1 MNLANITDDFHFDSC
16 GFGLIANLE
25 GIFSHEILA
34 KSLTG
39 LARLSHRGTKAK
51 DGKSADG
58 CGVLF
63 NIDKDFFI
71 KLIKQESSIDIDF
84 EAIAVVFLNQETKLN
99 DFQKAFTDELEKK
112 NFKLIY
118 TRAVPHDA
126 SVLGQRALE
135 TLPQI
140 YQFFINAERDVIEH
154 ETSKNTDIEIYR
166 QSLNGTAHK
175 RTSSKLRRKLYI
187 AKRLTESKISCHFAS
202 LSTKMISYKGML
214 TPENLGKFYPD
225 LKQPELTTSN
235 CLFHQRFSTN
245 TFPEWHLVQPFNH
258 LAHNGEINTI
268 EGNRNWAQA
277 KRKMYYSEPLREL
290 QSLKSLIHMQGS
302 DSKSMDSMLE
312 LLLAGGFDLLTST
325 KILVPPAYEEN
336 PKLDKKLRSMYEYFS
351 LFIEPWDGPSAI
363 ASIDEEYAICNID
376 RNGLRPARYVLTNKD
391 EFCIASELGV
401 VDYKADEIILKG
413 KLGAGESIAIDLKK
427 GLILFDKD
435 ISDLISS
442 KYDYIDL
449 IESSRE
455 TVNQDFSLVKEE
467 INFDEK
473 LLKIY
478 YKYKQISL
486 EELNIVYTA
495 LSNNAQ
501 EALSSMGDDSC
512 LAVLSK
518 HKRNLFDY
526 FRQRF
531 AQVTNPPI
539 DSIREKNVMCLNTY
553 IGAIGNIFEDFAEG
567 QKRIKLLSPVLSQ
580 INYIEILSNYDQN
593 SIQEIDLNIPFT
605 KDIKTALLEIKENIL
620 SNLSKNKNLI
630 ILSDKDIKENHYQL
644 HPLMATAFINY
655 FLIRE
660 ELRAK
665 VNIIVITGEA
675 KDPHHFACL
684 IAFGATLV
692 YPYLSYQVI
701 NQIHFDKSLDEKE
714 QVCRNYQTGIENG
727 ILKILSKMGI
737 STINSYRGSGLFD
750 ILGLDQDFLNFCFN
764 GKQTVIGGLSISD
777 YEEELKELAKE
788 AWDESKEIN
797 CGGIIKYLPNA
808 EEHGFTPPS
817 ILKLQEAVKNDDY
830 EAYKEFSSLITN
842 REYLCIRDLFD
853 IKSDREPISIEDV
866 ESRESIIKRF
876 SISAMSLG
884 AISPEAHSALA
895 EAMNILGARSNS
907 GEGGE
912 DIKRIETNSHS
923 KIKQIASGRFG
934 VTAEYLINAEVIQ
947 IKIAQGAKPGEGGQL
962 PGFKVNAMIAKLR
975 HSKEGT
981 TLISPPPHHDIY
993 SIEDLAQLIYDLKEI
1008 NPSAEISVKLVSSL
1022 GVATVALGACKANA
1036 DAITIAGADGGTG
1049 ASPLSSI
1056 RYAGFPWEIGL
1067 LLTHKLLL
1075 ENNYRDDISLQV
1087 DGGLK
1092 NGLDIIKAAL
1102 MGANIFGFGTSAL
1115 ITLGCKYLRICH
1127 LNNCATGVATQNEVL
1142 RKEHFRG
1149 LSDYVISYMNFIA
1162 EEIREYLAYLGY
1174 QNLSELIGRQ
1184 DLLERKTSKTSKQ
1197 ANLNFSQL
1205 FINLNSVT
1213 SDLGNPSQKGIG
1225 VSRNAHQTENNF
1237 VYRESEK
1244 KHIHENNGNHL
1255 SKELTDDYKTN
1266 QLKDIYKISNA
1277 DRSIGTAL
1285 SAFIIE
1291 NESISD
1297 EIKVL
1302 KKSELQTQINL
1313 KGVAGQS
1320 FGAFLIER
1328 LMLNLEGAA
1337 NDYVGKGLSG
1347 GTIIIKTP
1355 EDRAFI
1361 ARNSVVMGN
1370 TCLYGATSGKLF
1382 AEGLAGERFGIRN
1395 SGATAVIEGAGDYA
1409 CEYMTGG
1416 TVVILGSCGIEIG
1429 AGMTGGKTFIF
1440 DPEFKLANRINAKSV
1455 KFTYLKDLN
1464 ETIKSENSG
1473 VKALELSDEISN
1485 HLKSLIEEH
1494 AKLTNS
1500 SWAKHIISHYNELK
1514 DSFALV
1520 YCLDSKI
1527 EELFTD
1533 GQLPL
1538 SKLH

>member
-63 NIDKDFFI
+63 NIDKEFFI
-71 KLIKQESSIDIDF
+71 KLVKQESSIDINF
-84 EAIAVVFLNQETKLN
+84 KAIAVVFLNQETKLN
-99 DFQKAFTDELEKK
+99 DFQKAFSDELEKK
-112 NFKLIY
+112 NFKLIH
-118 TRAVPHDA
+118 TRAVPHNA
-126 SVLGQRALE
+126 SVLGKRALE

-140 YQFFINAERDVIEH
+140 YQFFINVEH
-154 ETSKNTDIEIYR
+154 EADENAEIEVCE
-166 QSLNGTAHK
+166 QSRNGTAYK
-175 RTSSKLRRKLYI
+175 RTSSKLYI
-187 AKRLTESKISCHFAS
+187 AKRLTESKIACHFAS

-214 TPENLGKFYPD
+214 TPENLGEFYPD
-225 LKQPELTTSN
+225 LKQPELTASN

-277 KRKMYYSEPLREL
+277 KRKMYYSEPLCEL

-325 KILVPPAYEEN
+325 KILVPPAYEDN

-413 KLGAGESIAIDLKK
+413 KLGAGESIAIDLKT

-442 KYDYIDL
+442 KYDYINL

-455 TVNQDFSLVKEE
+455 TINQDFSLVKEE

-473 LLKIY
+473 LLKTY
-478 YKYKQISL
+478 YKYNQISL
-486 EELNIVYTA
+486 EELNVVYTA

-512 LAVLSK
+512 IAVLSK

-580 INYIEILSNYDQN
+580 INHIKILSNYDQN

-605 KDIKTALLEIKENIL
+605 KDLKTALLEIKESIL
-620 SNLSKNKNLI
+620 NNLSKNKNLI

-644 HPLMATAFINY
+644 HSLMATAFINY
-655 FLIRE
+655 FLITE

-684 IAFGATLV
+684 IAFGATLI
-692 YPYLSYQVI
+692 YPYLSYQAI
-701 NQIHFDKSLDEKE
+701 NQIHAGKSLDEKE
-714 QVCRNYQTGIENG
+714 QLCRNYQTGIENG

-777 YEEELKELAKE
+777 YEKELKELAKE

-1008 NPSAEISVKLVSSL
+1008 NSSAEISVKLVSSL

-1174 QNLSELIGRQ
+1174 QNLNELIGRQ
-1184 DLLERKTSKTSKQ
+1184 DLLERKISKTSKQ
-1197 ANLNFSQL
+1197 SNLDFSQL
-1205 FINLNSVT
+1205 FINSN
-1213 SDLGNPSQKGIG
+1213 DLTTADSKNQSQ
-1225 VSRNAHQTENNF
+1225 AENNF
-1237 VYRESEK
+1237 TYRESEK
-1244 KHIHENNGNHL
+1244 KHIHINDGNYL
-1255 SKELTDDYKTN
+1255 SKKIINDYKTD
-1266 QLKDIYKISNA
+1266 QLKDVYKISNA

-1297 EIKVL
+1297 EIKIL

-1313 KGVAGQS
+1313 KGIAGQS
-1320 FGAFLIER
+1320 FGAFSIER
-1328 LMLNLEGAA
+1328 LILNLEGAA

-1347 GTIIIKTP
+1347 GTIIIRTP

-1361 ARNSVVMGN
+1361 ARNSVIMGN

-1429 AGMTGGKTFIF
+1429 AGMTGGKAFIF

-1455 KFTYLKDLN
+1455 KFSYLKDLN
-1464 ETIKSENSG
+1464 EIIISENAESRVG
-1473 VKALELSDEISN
+1473 KKSHERSDY
-1485 HLKSLIEEH
+1485 LKSLIEEH

>member
-25 GIFSHEILA
+25 GVFSHEILA

-63 NIDKDFFI
+63 NIDKEFFI
-71 KLIKQESSIDIDF
+71 KLVKQESSIDIDF
-84 EAIAVVFLNQETKLN
+84 KAIAVVFLNQETKLN

-112 NFKLIY
+112 NFKLIH
-118 TRAVPHDA
+118 TRAVPHET

-140 YQFFINAERDVIEH
+140 YQFFINAEHEAGENAEIEVC
-154 ETSKNTDIEIYR
+154 E
-166 QSLNGTAHK
+166 QSRTGTAQK
-175 RTSSKLRRKLYI
+175 RTSSQLYI
-187 AKRLTESKISCHFAS
+187 AKRLTESKIACHFAS

-214 TPENLGKFYPD
+214 TPKNLGEFYPD
-225 LKQPELTTSN
+225 LKQPELTASN

-413 KLGAGESIAIDLKK
+413 KLGAGESIAIDLKT

-435 ISDLISS
+435 ITELISS
-442 KYDYIDL
+442 KYNYIDL

-455 TVNQDFSLVKEE
+455 TINQDFSLVKEE

-473 LLKIY
+473 LLKTY
-478 YKYKQISL
+478 YKYNQISL

-512 LAVLSK
+512 IAVLSK

-580 INYIEILSNYDQN
+580 INYIKILSNYDQN
-593 SIQEIDLNIPFT
+593 SVQEIDLNIPFT
-605 KDIKTALLEIKENIL
+605 KDIKTALLEIKESIL

-655 FLIRE
+655 FLITE

-665 VNIIVITGEA
+665 VNIIVVTGEA

-684 IAFGATLV
+684 IAFGATLI
-692 YPYLSYQVI
+692 YPYLSYQAI
-701 NQIHFDKSLDEKE
+701 NQIHAGKSLDEKE
-714 QVCRNYQTGIENG
+714 QLCRNYQTGIENG

-777 YEEELKELAKE
+777 YETELRELAKE

-853 IKSDREPISIEDV
+853 IKSDRAPISIEDV

-934 VTAEYLINAEVIQ
+934 VTAEYLINAEVVQ

-1127 LNNCATGVATQNEVL
+1127 LNNCATGVATQNELL

-1149 LSDYVISYMNFIA
+1149 LSEHVISYMNFIA

-1174 QNLSELIGRQ
+1174 QNLGELTGRQ
-1184 DLLERKTSKTSKQ
+1184 DLLKQKTSKTSKQ
-1197 ANLNFSQL
+1197 AHLDFSQL
-1205 FINLNSVT
+1205 FINSNSVT
-1213 SDLGNPSQKGIG
+1213 PDSKNPDRAENG
-1225 VSRNAHQTENNF
+1225 VMQQSLT
-1237 VYRESEK
+1237 YRESDK
-1244 KHIHENNGNHL
+1244 KHIHINDGNYL
-1255 SKELTDDYKTN
+1255 SKKIINDYKTD
-1266 QLKDIYKISNA
+1266 QLEDIYKISNA

-1297 EIKVL
+1297 EIKIL

-1320 FGAFLIER
+1320 FGAFSIER
-1328 LMLNLEGAA
+1328 LILNLEGAA

-1347 GTIIIKTP
+1347 GTIIIRTP

-1361 ARNSVVMGN
+1361 ARNSVIMGN

-1429 AGMTGGKTFIF
+1429 AGMTGGKAFIF

-1464 ETIKSENSG
+1464 ETIMSENAENRVGEKSH
-1473 VKALELSDEISN
+1473 EISN
-1485 HLKSLIEEH
+1485 YLKSLIEEH

-1533 GQLPL
+1533 GQLSL
-1538 SKLH
+1538 SQLH

>member
-1 MNLANITDDFHFDSC
+1 
-16 GFGLIANLE
+16 
-25 GIFSHEILA
+25 
-34 KSLTG
+34 
-39 LARLSHRGTKAK
+39 
-51 DGKSADG
+51 
-58 CGVLF
+58 
-63 NIDKDFFI
+63 
-71 KLIKQESSIDIDF
+71 
-84 EAIAVVFLNQETKLN
+84 
-99 DFQKAFTDELEKK
+99 
-112 NFKLIY
+112 
-118 TRAVPHDA
+118 
-126 SVLGQRALE
+126 
-135 TLPQI
+135 
-140 YQFFINAERDVIEH
+140 
-154 ETSKNTDIEIYR
+154 
-166 QSLNGTAHK
+166 
-175 RTSSKLRRKLYI
+175 
-187 AKRLTESKISCHFAS
+187 
-202 LSTKMISYKGML
+202 
-214 TPENLGKFYPD
+214 
-225 LKQPELTTSN
+225 
-235 CLFHQRFSTN
+235 
-245 TFPEWHLVQPFNH
+245 
-258 LAHNGEINTI
+258 
-268 EGNRNWAQA
+268 
-277 KRKMYYSEPLREL
+277 
-290 QSLKSLIHMQGS
+290 
-302 DSKSMDSMLE
+302 
-312 LLLAGGFDLLTST
+312 
-325 KILVPPAYEEN
+325 
-336 PKLDKKLRSMYEYFS
+336 
-351 LFIEPWDGPSAI
+351 
-363 ASIDEEYAICNID
+363 
-376 RNGLRPARYVLTNKD
+376 
-391 EFCIASELGV
+391 
-401 VDYKADEIILKG
+401 
-413 KLGAGESIAIDLKK
+413 
-427 GLILFDKD
+427 
-435 ISDLISS
+435 
-442 KYDYIDL
+442 
-449 IESSRE
+449 
-455 TVNQDFSLVKEE
+455 
-467 INFDEK
+467 
-473 LLKIY
+473 
-478 YKYKQISL
+478 
-486 EELNIVYTA
+486 
-495 LSNNAQ
+495 
-501 EALSSMGDDSC
+501 
-512 LAVLSK
+512 
-518 HKRNLFDY
+518 
-526 FRQRF
+526 
-531 AQVTNPPI
+531 
-539 DSIREKNVMCLNTY
+539 MCLNTY

-580 INYIEILSNYDQN
+580 INHIKILSNYDQN

-605 KDIKTALLEIKENIL
+605 KDIKTALLEIKESIL

-655 FLIRE
+655 FLITE

-665 VNIIVITGEA
+665 ANIIVITGEA

-684 IAFGATLV
+684 IAFGATLI
-692 YPYLSYQVI
+692 YPYLSYQAI
-701 NQIHFDKSLDEKE
+701 NQIHAGKSLDEKE
-714 QVCRNYQTGIENG
+714 QLCRNYQTGIENG

-764 GKQTVIGGLSISD
+764 GKQTIIGGLSISD
-777 YEEELKELAKE
+777 YEKELRELAKE

-1127 LNNCATGVATQNEVL
+1127 LNNCATGVATQNELL

-1184 DLLERKTSKTSKQ
+1184 DLLERKISKTSKQ
-1197 ANLNFSQL
+1197 SNLDFSQL
-1205 FINLNSVT
+1205 FINSN
-1213 SDLGNPSQKGIG
+1213 DLTTADSKNQS
-1225 VSRNAHQTENNF
+1225 QTENNF
-1237 VYRESEK
+1237 TYRESEK
-1244 KHIHENNGNHL
+1244 KHIHINDGNYL
-1255 SKELTDDYKTN
+1255 SKN
-1266 QLKDIYKISNA
+1266 QLADIYKISNA

-1297 EIKVL
+1297 EIKIL

-1320 FGAFLIER
+1320 FGAFSIER
-1328 LMLNLEGAA
+1328 LILNLEGAA

-1347 GTIIIKTP
+1347 GTIIIRTP

-1361 ARNSVVMGN
+1361 ARNSVIMGN

-1429 AGMTGGKTFIF
+1429 AGMTGGKAFIF

-1455 KFTYLKDLN
+1455 KFSYLKDLN
-1464 ETIKSENSG
+1464 ETLISENVENRVGEKSH
-1473 VKALELSDEISN
+1473 EISN
-1485 HLKSLIEEH
+1485 YLKSLIEEH

>member
-63 NIDKDFFI
+63 NIDKEFFI
-71 KLIKQESSIDIDF
+71 KLVKQESSIDINF

-112 NFKLIY
+112 KFKLIH
-118 TRAVPHDA
+118 TRAVPHET

-140 YQFFINAERDVIEH
+140 YQFFINAEHEAGENAEIEVC
-154 ETSKNTDIEIYR
+154 E
-166 QSLNGTAHK
+166 QSPNEKSVL
-175 RTSSKLRRKLYI
+175 RKLYI
-187 AKRLTESKISCHFAS
+187 AKRLTESKIACHFAS
-202 LSTKMISYKGML
+202 LSTRMISYKGML
-214 TPENLGKFYPD
+214 TPENLGNFYPD
-225 LKQPELTTSN
+225 LKQTELTASN

-325 KILVPPAYEEN
+325 KILVPPAYEDN

-363 ASIDEEYAICNID
+363 ASINEEYAICNID

-413 KLGAGESIAIDLKK
+413 KLVAGESIAIDLKT

-435 ISDLISS
+435 ISDLVSS
-442 KYDYIDL
+442 KYDYINL

-455 TVNQDFSLVKEE
+455 TINQDFSLVKEE

-473 LLKIY
+473 LLKTY
-478 YKYKQISL
+478 YKYNQISL

-512 LAVLSK
+512 IAVLSR

-580 INYIEILSNYDQN
+580 INYIKILSNYDQN

-605 KDIKTALLEIKENIL
+605 KDIKAALLEIEKSIL

-630 ILSDKDIKENHYQL
+630 ILSDKDIKKDHYQL

-655 FLIRE
+655 FLITE

-665 VNIIVITGEA
+665 VNIIVVTGEA

-684 IAFGATLV
+684 IAFGATLI
-692 YPYLSYQVI
+692 YPYLSYQAI

-714 QVCRNYQTGIENG
+714 QLCRNYQTGIENG

-777 YEEELKELAKE
+777 YETELRELAKE

-830 EAYKEFSSLITN
+830 EAYTEFSSLITN

-1075 ENNYRDDISLQV
+1075 ENNYRDNISLQV

-1149 LSDYVISYMNFIA
+1149 LSEHVISYMNFIA
-1162 EEIREYLAYLGY
+1162 EEIREYLAQLGY
-1174 QNLSELIGRQ
+1174 RNLNELIGRQ

-1197 ANLNFSQL
+1197 ANLDFSQL
-1205 FINLNSVT
+1205 FINSNSVT
-1213 SDLGNPSQKGIG
+1213 ADPKNPAQAENG
-1225 VSRNAHQTENNF
+1225 VMQQSLI
-1237 VYRESEK
+1237 YRESKK
-1244 KHIHENNGNHL
+1244 KHIHINDGNHL
-1255 SKELTDDYKTN
+1255 SKKIINDYQTN
-1266 QLKDIYKISNA
+1266 QLADIYKISNA

-1285 SAFIIE
+1285 SAFIIN

-1297 EIKVL
+1297 EIKIL

-1320 FGAFLIER
+1320 FGAFSIER
-1328 LMLNLEGAA
+1328 LILNLEGAA

-1347 GTIIIKTP
+1347 GTIIIRTP

-1361 ARNSVVMGN
+1361 ARNSVIMGN

-1429 AGMTGGKTFIF
+1429 AGMTGGKAFIF
-1440 DPEFKLANRINAKSV
+1440 DPEFKLANRINTKSV
-1455 KFTYLKDLN
+1455 KFSYLKDLN
-1464 ETIKSENSG
+1464 EIIISE
-1473 VKALELSDEISN
+1473 KAQQLISADEISN
-1485 HLKSLIEEH
+1485 YLKALIEEH

-1533 GQLPL
+1533 GQLSL
-1538 SKLH
+1538 SQLH

>member
-1 MNLANITDDFHFDSC
+1 MNVANITDDFHFDSC
-16 GFGLIANLE
+16 GFGLIANLK
-25 GIFSHEILA
+25 GIFSNEILTKA
-34 KSLTG
+34 LTG
-39 LARLSHRGTKAK
+39 LVRLSHRGTKAK

-63 NIDKDFFI
+63 NIDKNFFI
-71 KLIKQESSIDIDF
+71 KLVKKESSIDINF
-84 EAIAVVFLNQETKLN
+84 GAIAVVFLNQEIKLN
-99 DFQKAFTDELEKK
+99 DFKKTFTEELEKK
-112 NFKLIY
+112 NFKLVHS
-118 TRAVPHDA
+118 RAVPHEIH
-126 SVLGQRALE
+126 VLGKKALE

-140 YQFFINAERDVIEH
+140 YQFFINSEDI
-154 ETSKNTDIEIYR
+154 SKFT
-166 QSLNGTAHK
+166 LNEKKT
-175 RTSSKLRRKLYI
+175 LRELYI
-187 AKRLTESKISCHFAS
+187 AKRLTERKILCHFAS
-202 LSTKMISYKGML
+202 LSTKMISYKGMFI
-214 TPENLGKFYPD
+214 PENLGNFYPD
-225 LKQPELTTSN
+225 LREAELTASN

-277 KRKMYYSEPLREL
+277 KRKMYYSEDLSEL

-302 DSKSMDSMLE
+302 DSKSIDSMLE

-325 KILVPPAYEEN
+325 KILVPPAYEDN
-336 PKLDKKLRSMYEYFS
+336 PKLNKELKSMYEYFS

-376 RNGLRPARYVLTNKD
+376 RNGLRPARYVLTNKN

-413 KLGAGESIAIDLKK
+413 KLGAGESIALNLKT

-435 ISDLISS
+435 ITDLISS
-442 KYDYIDL
+442 KYNYIQL
-449 IESSRE
+449 IEDSRE
-455 TVNQDFSLVKEE
+455 TIKQDFSLVKEE

-473 LLKIY
+473 LLKTY
-478 YKYKQISL
+478 YKYNQISL

-512 LAVLSK
+512 IAVLSL

-553 IGAIGNIFEDFAEG
+553 IGAIGNIFEDFAKG

-580 INYIEILSNYDQN
+580 INYIKILSNYDQN
-593 SIQEIDLNIPFT
+593 SIQEIDLNIPFN
-605 KDIKTALLEIKENIL
+605 KNIKTALGEIKENIL
-620 SNLSKNKNLI
+620 NNLAKNKNLI

-655 FLIRE
+655 FLITE
-660 ELRAK
+660 ELRAQ

-701 NQIHFDKSLDEKE
+701 NQIHFNKSLDEKE
-714 QVCRNYQTGIENG
+714 QLCRNYQTGIENG

-750 ILGLDQDFLNFCFN
+750 ILGLDQDFLDFCFN
-764 GKQTVIGGLSISD
+764 KKQTVIGGLSIND
-777 YEEELKELAKE
+777 YEKELKDLARE
-788 AWDESKEIN
+788 AWDDSKEIN

-830 EAYKEFSSLITN
+830 ETYKEFSSLITN

-853 IKSDREPISIEDV
+853 IKSDREPISIENV

-895 EAMNILGARSNS
+895 EAMNRLGARSNS

-912 DIKRIETNSHS
+912 DIRRIETNNHS

-1008 NPSAEISVKLVSSL
+1008 NPNAEISVKLVSSL

-1092 NGLDIIKAAL
+1092 NGLDIMKAAL

-1127 LNNCATGVATQNEVL
+1127 LNNCATGVATQNEIL

-1149 LSDYVISYMNFIA
+1149 LSEHIISYMNFIA
-1162 EEIREYLAYLGY
+1162 EEIREYLAHLGY
-1174 QNLSELIGRQ
+1174 KNLSELIGRQ
-1184 DLLERKTSKTSKQ
+1184 DLLYLKTLKTSKQ
-1197 ANLNFSQL
+1197 ANLDFSQL
-1205 FINLNSVT
+1205 FINFNTESTVT
-1213 SDLGNPSQKGIG
+1213 PQNLPQIQNNLVYKESD
-1225 VSRNAHQTENNF
+1225 
-1237 VYRESEK
+1237 K
-1244 KHIHENNGNHL
+1244 KHIHLNDGNHL
-1255 SKELTDDYKTN
+1255 SKKIIEDYSMDKLAN
-1266 QLKDIYKISNA
+1266 SYKISNA

-1291 NESISD
+1291 SETTSKQV
-1297 EIKVL
+1297 KVL
-1302 KKSELQTQINL
+1302 KKSKHQIQINL

-1320 FGAFLIER
+1320 FGAFLIDR
-1328 LMLNLEGAA
+1328 LILNLEGAA

-1347 GTIIIKTP
+1347 GTIIIRTP

-1361 ARNSVVMGN
+1361 ARNSVIMGN
-1370 TCLYGATSGKLF
+1370 TSLYGATSGKLF

-1395 SGATAVIEGAGDYA
+1395 SGAIAVIEGAGDYA

-1429 AGMTGGKTFIF
+1429 AGMTGGKAFIF
-1440 DPEFKLANRINAKSV
+1440 DPEFKLANRINTKSV
-1455 KFTYLKDLN
+1455 KFSYIKDIN
-1464 ETIKSENSG
+1464 ESIIND
-1473 VKALELSDEISN
+1473 KAQHLISVDEISN
-1485 HLKSLIEEH
+1485 YLKSLIEEH
-1494 AKLTNS
+1494 AKLTDS

-1527 EELFTD
+1527 EELFID
-1533 GQLPL
+1533 GPLPL
-1538 SKLH
+1538 SKLC

>member
-63 NIDKDFFI
+63 NIDKEFFI
-71 KLIKQESSIDIDF
+71 KLVKQESSIDIDF

-118 TRAVPHDA
+118 TRAVPYDA

-140 YQFFINAERDVIEH
+140 YQFFINAEHEAGENAEIEVC
-154 ETSKNTDIEIYR
+154 E
-166 QSLNGTAHK
+166 QSRNGITHK
-175 RTSSKLRRKLYI
+175 RTSSRQRKLYI
-187 AKRLTESKISCHFAS
+187 AKRLTESKITCHFAS
-202 LSTKMISYKGML
+202 LSTRMISYKGML
-214 TPENLGKFYPD
+214 TPENLGTFYPD
-225 LKQPELTTSN
+225 LKQPELTASN

-245 TFPEWHLVQPFNH
+245 TFPEWNLVQPFNH

-325 KILVPPAYEEN
+325 KILVPPAYEDN
-336 PKLDKKLRSMYEYFS
+336 PKLDKRLKSMYEYFS

-413 KLGAGESIAIDLKK
+413 KLGAGESIAIDLKT

-435 ISDLISS
+435 ISDLVSS
-442 KYDYIDL
+442 KYNYVDL

-455 TVNQDFSLVKEE
+455 TINQDFSLVKEE

-473 LLKIY
+473 LLKTY

-512 LAVLSK
+512 IAVLSK

-580 INYIEILSNYDQN
+580 INYIKILSNYDQN
-593 SIQEIDLNIPFT
+593 SVQEIDLNIPFT
-605 KDIKTALLEIKENIL
+605 KDIKTALLEIKESIL

-630 ILSDKDIKENHYQL
+630 ILSDKDIKKDHYQL

-655 FLIRE
+655 FLISE

-665 VNIIVITGEA
+665 VNIIVVTGEA

-684 IAFGATLV
+684 IAFGATLI
-692 YPYLSYQVI
+692 YPYLSYQAI

-714 QVCRNYQTGIENG
+714 QLCRNYQTGIENG

-750 ILGLDQDFLNFCFN
+750 ILGLDQDFLDFCFN

-777 YEEELKELAKE
+777 YETELRELAQE
-788 AWDESKEIN
+788 AWDESKAIN

-1092 NGLDIIKAAL
+1092 NGLDIMKAAL

-1149 LSDYVISYMNFIA
+1149 LSEHVISYMNFIA

-1184 DLLERKTSKTSKQ
+1184 DLLQQKTSKTSKQ
-1197 ANLNFSQL
+1197 ANLDFSQL
-1205 FINLNSVT
+1205 FINLNTKIADPKNPAQAENGVT
-1213 SDLGNPSQKGIG
+1213 QRSLI
-1225 VSRNAHQTENNF
+1225 
-1237 VYRESEK
+1237 YRESEK
-1244 KHIHENNGNHL
+1244 KHIHINDGNHL
-1255 SKELTDDYKTN
+1255 SKKIINDYKTD
-1266 QLKDIYKISNA
+1266 QLADVYKISNA

-1297 EIKVL
+1297 EIKIL
-1302 KKSELQTQINL
+1302 KKSELQTEINL

-1320 FGAFLIER
+1320 FGAFSIER
-1328 LMLNLEGAA
+1328 LILNLEGAA

-1347 GTIIIKTP
+1347 GTIIIRTP

-1361 ARNSVVMGN
+1361 ARNSVIMGN

-1395 SGATAVIEGAGDYA
+1395 SGAIAVIEGAGDYA

-1429 AGMTGGKTFIF
+1429 AGMTGGKAFIF

-1464 ETIKSENSG
+1464 ETLISENAKIKVQEQSH
-1473 VKALELSDEISN
+1473 EISN
-1485 HLKSLIEEH
+1485 YLKSLIEEH

-1533 GQLPL
+1533 GQLSL